1 LKIAIEIVDLP
12 INSMV
17 IFQFADCKRF
27 PEAIYPQHP
36 SGVLNKAERRTKF
49 LLSLIEP
56 LDLVDQNV
64 VEKIGIEFLGMDFFR
79 EIQWVLFEDMG
90 ISTKIEMV
98 QMVEKWDLFKVGF
111 VQKNHGTTWDIMG
124 HMLNARTSFIAVTVE
139 DEESHVVGFAVLDAW
154 DPMGTGDRGM
164 IQPRSMA
171 LLMDAYRCI

>member
-1 LKIAIEIVDLP
+1 MAIELVDLP

-36 SGVLNKAERRTKF
+36 SGVLNKAEQRTKF

-79 EIQWVLFEDMG
+79 EIQCVLFEDMG
-90 ISTKIEMV
+90 ISRKIEMVQMV
-98 QMVEKWDLFKVGF
+98 QMVEKWDLMGF
-111 VQKNHGTTWDIMG
+111 LQKNHGTSWD
-124 HMLNARTSFIAVTVE
+124 T
-139 DEESHVVGFAVLDAW
+139 
-154 DPMGTGDRGM
+154 
-164 IQPRSMA
+164 
-171 LLMDAYRCI
+171 C